1 MSVDTGYFAY
11 PQPLHQVAG
20 HQVCWLTYGS
30 REQAMQASLT
40 AEQIAANKWLRG
52 KDYGYDLPGR
62 IVNNPDGTFTVTVP

>member
-1 MSVDTGYFAY
+1 
-11 PQPLHQVAG
+11 
-20 HQVCWLTYGS
+20 VCWLTYGS